1 MVHLI
6 NGRRECMA
14 LQGIRKISS
23 GVVQDPAINSG
34 RPVIE
39 GTRVFVDLIIGH
51 LESGMS
57 LVEIC
62 QEYDLTPEQ
71 VKAVKQLSPEQIQY
85 VKGYADALENV
96 VMR

>member
-1 MVHLI
+1 
-6 NGRRECMA
+6 MA

-85 VKGYADALENV
+85 DLLIPGSLK
-96 VMR
+96 